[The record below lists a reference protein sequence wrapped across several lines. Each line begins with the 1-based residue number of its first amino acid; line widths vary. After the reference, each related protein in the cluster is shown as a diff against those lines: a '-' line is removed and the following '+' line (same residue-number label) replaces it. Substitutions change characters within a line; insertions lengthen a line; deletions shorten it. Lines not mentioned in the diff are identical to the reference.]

1 MAIKVIRDEITDHP
15 EALTRFRRE
24 VETAGAVRSA
34 YTANLI
40 DASLDAAPY

>member
-24 VETAGAVRSA
+24 VETAGAVRGA